1 MVNKPLCMKYAFT
14 RARFLE
20 RLKNLNE
27 NSIMLDLS
35 KCKNPNVYKKNIENF
50 LKECTSYSDAIS
62 VLETL
67 SNDYPI
73 D

>member
-35 KCKNPNVYKKNIENF
+35 KCKNPNVYKKNIGAN
-50 LKECTSYSDAIS
+50 L
-62 VLETL
+62 LMR
-67 SNDYPI
+67 
-73 D
+73 